1 MKCVNGHENTDAAR
15 FCGTCGQGMA
25 SSAGGPS
32 GFSGSVGAGHYQSPG
47 ISVQTLKIG
56 LVNDLKAHRHSGYP
70 TTLQSILGMVSGAL
84 FAAAIFYLSV
94 DAVDSSGSDS
104 PYAGG
109 VFWSALGCVGLY
121 LLVKFVSSDLIVG
134 ATTAFVPLAA
144 FLSLFLFGTSIE
156 DGKIGLALFLLGIGY
171 AAAWALPVL
180 RGRPSLLT
188 SALLTSG
195 FGLIVLMVQSSI
207 IRIVNCSSSYDSGY
221 SGYSDSGCFQDPTE
235 LLRVVA
241 QQSAT
246 LLLLLGIG
254 LLAVAWTLDRK
265 DWPVLGKVF
274 IGVGIVFEV
283 SGAFGV
289 LNSGDD
295 TTAAS
300 ILMTIAG
307 VLLVLVAI
315 QRSRKTSLIIGGVGA
330 FIGIIA
336 FIDALTASNEN
347 PVVFILLSLLA
358 SAGLGFLC
366 LKKSTVIQNRI
377 QSIGKP

>member
-1 MKCVNGHENTDAAR
+1 
-15 FCGTCGQGMA
+15 
-25 SSAGGPS
+25 
-32 GFSGSVGAGHYQSPG
+32 
-47 ISVQTLKIG
+47 
-56 LVNDLKAHRHSGYP
+56 
-70 TTLQSILGMVSGAL
+70 
-84 FAAAIFYLSV
+84 
-94 DAVDSSGSDS
+94 
-104 PYAGG
+104 
-109 VFWSALGCVGLY
+109 
-121 LLVKFVSSDLIVG
+121 
-134 ATTAFVPLAA
+134 
-144 FLSLFLFGTSIE
+144 LFGTSIE

-207 IRIVNCSSSYDSGY
+207 IRIVNCSSSYDLDY

-289 LNSGDD
+289 LNSEDD

-336 FIDALTASNEN
+336 FINALTASNEN

>member
-1 MKCVNGHENTDAAR
+1 MQCVNGHENAGVAK

-25 SSAGGPS
+25 SSGGGPS
-32 GFSGSVGAGHYQSPG
+32 GFSGYTVAGQNQSPG
-47 ISVQTLKIG
+47 ISVQTLKLG
-56 LVNDLKAHRHSGYP
+56 LLNDLKTHRHSGYP

-84 FAAAIFYLSV
+84 YAVAVFAISIYAI
-94 DAVDSSGSDS
+94 SSSESES
-104 PYAGG
+104 PYAVG

-144 FLSLFLFGTSIE
+144 FLSLYLFGASVE

-195 FGLIVLMVQSSI
+195 FGLIILMMQSSI
-207 IRIVNCSSSYDSGY
+207 ADAAYCSEYSNCFD
-221 SGYSDSGCFQDPTE
+221 DPTE
-235 LLRVVA
+235 LLNAIA

-254 LLAVAWTLDRK
+254 LLAVAWSLDRK

-274 IGVGIVFEV
+274 IGVGIVFEI
-283 SGAFGV
+283 SGAFGI

-295 TTAAS
+295 ATGAS
-300 ILMTIAG
+300 LLMTIAG

-315 QRSRKTSLIIGGVGA
+315 QQSRKTSLIIGGVGA

-336 FIDALTASNEN
+336 FINAMTESNDN
-347 PVVFILLSLLA
+347 PVVFIVLSLLA

-366 LKKSTVIQNRI
+366 LKKSAAIQSTI

>member
-25 SSAGGPS
+25 SSTGGSS
-32 GFSGSVGAGHYQSPG
+32 GFSGSAGAGQYQSPG
-47 ISVQTLKIG
+47 ITVETLKIG

-84 FAAAIFYLSV
+84 FAAAIFYLSL
-94 DAVDSSGSDS
+94 DAIGSSESES

-144 FLSLFLFGTSIE
+144 FLSISLFGTSIE

-180 RGRPSLLT
+180 RGRPALLT

-195 FGLIVLMVQSSI
+195 LGLIVLMVQSSI
-207 IRIVNCSSSYDSGY
+207 IRIVDCSSSYDSDY
-221 SGYSDSGCFQDPTE
+221 SYSSCIQDPTE

-254 LLAVAWTLDRK
+254 LLAVAWSLDRK

-315 QRSRKTSLIIGGVGA
+315 QQSRKTSLIIGGVGA
-330 FIGIIA
+330 FIGVIA
-336 FIDALTASNEN
+336 FIQALTASNEN

>member
-1 MKCVNGHENTDAAR
+1 
-15 FCGTCGQGMA
+15 
-25 SSAGGPS
+25 
-32 GFSGSVGAGHYQSPG
+32 
-47 ISVQTLKIG
+47 
-56 LVNDLKAHRHSGYP
+56 
-70 TTLQSILGMVSGAL
+70 
-84 FAAAIFYLSV
+84 
-94 DAVDSSGSDS
+94 
-104 PYAGG
+104 
-109 VFWSALGCVGLY
+109 
-121 LLVKFVSSDLIVG
+121 
-134 ATTAFVPLAA
+134 
-144 FLSLFLFGTSIE
+144 
-156 DGKIGLALFLLGIGY
+156 
-171 AAAWALPVL
+171 
-180 RGRPSLLT
+180 
-188 SALLTSG
+188 
-195 FGLIVLMVQSSI
+195 
-207 IRIVNCSSSYDSGY
+207 
-221 SGYSDSGCFQDPTE
+221 
-235 LLRVVA
+235 
-241 QQSAT
+241 
-246 LLLLLGIG
+246 
-254 LLAVAWTLDRK
+254 LDRK

-289 LNSGDD
+289 LNSEDD

-336 FIDALTASNEN
+336 FINALTASNEN

>member
-25 SSAGGPS
+25 SSTGGSS
-32 GFSGSVGAGHYQSPG
+32 GFSGSAGAGQYQSPG
-47 ISVQTLKIG
+47 ITVQTLKIG

-84 FAAAIFYLSV
+84 FAAAIFYLSL
-94 DAVDSSGSDS
+94 DAIGSSESES

-144 FLSLFLFGTSIE
+144 FLSLSLFGTSIE

-180 RGRPSLLT
+180 RGRPALLT

-195 FGLIVLMVQSSI
+195 LGLIVLMVQSSI
-207 IRIVNCSSSYDSGY
+207 IRIVDCSSSYDSDY
-221 SGYSDSGCFQDPTE
+221 SYSSCIQDPTE

-254 LLAVAWTLDRK
+254 LLAVAWSLDRK

-315 QRSRKTSLIIGGVGA
+315 QQSRKTSLIIGGVGA
-330 FIGIIA
+330 FIGVIA
-336 FIDALTASNEN
+336 FIQALTASNEN

>member
-25 SSAGGPS
+25 SSTGGSS
-32 GFSGSVGAGHYQSPG
+32 GFSGSAGAGQYQSPG
-47 ISVQTLKIG
+47 ITVQTLKIG

-84 FAAAIFYLSV
+84 FAAAIFYLSL
-94 DAVDSSGSDS
+94 DAIGSSESES

-144 FLSLFLFGTSIE
+144 FLSISLFGTSIE

-180 RGRPSLLT
+180 RGRPALLT

-195 FGLIVLMVQSSI
+195 LGLIVLMVQSSI
-207 IRIVNCSSSYDSGY
+207 IRIVDCSSSYDSDY
-221 SGYSDSGCFQDPTE
+221 SYSSCIQDPTE

-254 LLAVAWTLDRK
+254 LLAVAWSLDRK

-315 QRSRKTSLIIGGVGA
+315 QQSRKTSLIIGGVGA
-330 FIGIIA
+330 FIGVIA
-336 FIDALTASNEN
+336 FIQALTASNEN